1 MCIRDRCVED
11 VTNIAEDALTLAKD
25 LNETVKKVEGHLE
38 PIMVETNILL
48 QNANILA
55 EDIQVKSEKLDPLF
69 NTAEGLA
76 SVSYTHLSMKKLI
89 KDNDNLFQLNRFY
102 AIFSINKIK
111 NNLIKLI
118 FVKLFIYKYKE
129 NNNENK

>member
-1 MCIRDRCVED
+1 
-11 VTNIAEDALTLAKD
+11 
-25 LNETVKKVEGHLE
+25 
-38 PIMVETNILL
+38 
-48 QNANILA
+48 
-55 EDIQVKSEKLDPLF
+55 
-69 NTAEGLA
+69 
-76 SVSYTHLSMKKLI
+76 MKKLI

-111 NNLIKLI
+111 NNLTKLI